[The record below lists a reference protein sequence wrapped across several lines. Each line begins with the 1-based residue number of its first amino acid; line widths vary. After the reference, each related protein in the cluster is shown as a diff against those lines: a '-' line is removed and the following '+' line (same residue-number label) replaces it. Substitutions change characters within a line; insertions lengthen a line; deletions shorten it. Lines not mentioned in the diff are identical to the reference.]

1 MCCRSVF
8 GQYLLTSFSFSAVLS
23 VPTLTADF
31 WAEVADRM
39 DGSFSPSDCQA
50 VYHQLS
56 EDKVKRTEPKK
67 QTKGKGKANS
77 MDGRCIAVEYHM
89 LLFSLLQAAARL

>member
-39 DGSFSPSDCQA
+39 DDLFSPSDCQA

-77 MDGRCIAVEYHM
+77 MDGQCIAVE
-89 LLFSLLQAAARL
+89 